1 MSRENGRWTSIP
13 RVALFAVAASSLL
26 LTGCSKKSGDQ
37 VAAPA
42 GQVIAHVGTDDVT
55 IQELENEFRWLNVPL
70 DKRDDVT
77 VKKVLGDVV
86 SRKYLVQQALAA
98 KLDREP
104 TVHLD
109 LMRAREQVLAG
120 AIMQRS
126 TVANAG
132 SIGKAEIDKYM
143 SAHPQRFAKREII
156 NVEQITFPVPTNVQ
170 SVVDA
175 TKDFKT
181 LDEVDQKLTQLEV
194 PHNRSKGTLDSGE
207 LADDFFAALQAKK
220 ADDIFLIRTA
230 ANGTFFKVVGE
241 QVMPLAG
248 DEAANR
254 ARLMMRIDLQ
264 RVESSQAVTA
274 ANANA
279 KFEGE
284 YAKIMS
290 EQTAGK
296 KDTSAKN

>member
-1 MSRENGRWTSIP
+1 M
-13 RVALFAVAASSLL
+13 
-26 LTGCSKKSGDQ
+26 
-37 VAAPA
+37 
-42 GQVIAHVGTDDVT
+42 
-55 IQELENEFRWLNVPL
+55 
-70 DKRDDVT
+70 T
-77 VKKVLGDVV
+77 VKKVLGDIV

-120 AIMQRS
+120 AIMRRS

-175 TKDFKT
+175 AKDFKT

-230 ANGTFFKVVGE
+230 ANGTFFKSGRRT
-241 QVMPLAG
+241 G
-248 DEAANR
+248 DAADDADR
-254 ARLMMRIDLQ
+254 PSEGGKQSGRDGGQ
-264 RVESSQAVTA
+264 RKCQIRRRVR
-274 ANANA
+274 
-279 KFEGE
+279 
-284 YAKIMS
+284 
-290 EQTAGK
+290 
-296 KDTSAKN
+296 KDHE